1 MLYYIISITYQQIG
15 ALFCPVYISGVPN
28 SVIPEEV
35 WRNHVLFYYW
45 FFFLSFFL
53 NHGQTFRIDG
63 NFSHEIGLKCHFF
76 PFCRTDVCL
85 TIFFQLLALF
95 EPIRASWVF
104 TKNISILLFR
114 SSNARLSHSTSHFGW
129 SNIGISK
136 NDSKLDL

>member
-1 MLYYIISITYQQIG
+1 MFYYIISITYQKFG
-15 ALFCPVYISGVPN
+15 ALFCPVHISGLPN
-28 SVIPEEV
+28 SVLPEEV
-35 WRNHVLFYYW
+35 WRNI
-45 FFFLSFFL
+45 FFIIGFSFFL

-114 SSNARLSHSTSHFGW
+114 YSNARLSHSTSHFEW
-129 SNIGISK
+129 SNKGISK
-136 NDSKLDL
+136 NYMKFDQ

>member
-1 MLYYIISITYQQIG
+1 MPSSYFWTFARCTVL
-15 ALFCPVYISGVPN
+15 
-28 SVIPEEV
+28 PEEV
-35 WRNHVLFYYW
+35 WRNI
-45 FFFLSFFL
+45 FFFIIGFSFFL

-114 SSNARLSHSTSHFGW
+114 YSNARLSHSTSHFGW
-129 SNIGISK
+129 SNKGISK
-136 NDSKLDL
+136 NDLELDLQFQRLSTFQQKFDQ

>member
-35 WRNHVLFYYW
+35 WRNHVLFYYR
-45 FFFLSFFL
+45 FFFLSQSWSNFQNRWQFL
-53 NHGQTFRIDG
+53 SWNRPQMSF
-63 NFSHEIGLKCHFF
+63 FF

-114 SSNARLSHSTSHFGW
+114 YSNARLSHSTSHFGW